1 MKNFYFLYKREDG
14 TIPQAGDEDY
24 DNWIKNF

>member
-1 MKNFYFLYKREDG
+1 MMNFPFLYIREDG
-14 TIPQAGDEDY
+14 TVPVVGDEDY